1 MAFVPIHRSRP
12 NELEDRRR
20 IVQAFRK
27 AQAVSA
33 GSARTASAL
42 ALGPLEQ
49 VKMFARLQ
57 HWEIVR
63 SLPGG
68 RYYLDEDR
76 LKEANVTVARIGL
89 TVAFV
94 VFLIIV
100 TVLALRP

>member
-1 MAFVPIHRSRP
+1 MGFVPVVHRSKS
-12 NELEDRRR
+12 NELEDKRR

-27 AQAVSA
+27 AQAISA
-33 GSARTASAL
+33 GSARTASDL
-42 ALGPLEQ
+42 ALGQLEQ

-76 LKEANVTVARIGL
+76 LKEANATVARIGL

-94 VFLIIV
+94 VVLIIV
-100 TVLALRP
+100 IVLGR